1 MGGEVGGGGDG
12 VFVGVFV
19 GFFVGGFVGN
29 VRVGAVEEEGNEDA
43 RVVVD
48 EVAEA
53 EAVVLG
59 FV

>member
-19 GFFVGGFVGN
+19 GFFVGVIVGN

-43 RVVVD
+43 REVVD
-48 EVAEA
+48 EVAEG

>member
-19 GFFVGGFVGN
+19 GFFVGN

-43 RVVVD
+43 REVVD
-48 EVAEA
+48 EVVET
-53 EAVVLG
+53 EAVVLC

>member
-12 VFVGVFV
+12 VIVGIFVGVFV
-19 GFFVGGFVGN
+19 
-29 VRVGAVEEEGNEDA
+29 EEGNEDA

-53 EAVVLG
+53 EAAVRC

>member
-12 VFVGVFV
+12 VIVGIFVGVF
-19 GFFVGGFVGN
+19 
-29 VRVGAVEEEGNEDA
+29 VEEEGNEDA

-53 EAVVLG
+53 EAAVRC